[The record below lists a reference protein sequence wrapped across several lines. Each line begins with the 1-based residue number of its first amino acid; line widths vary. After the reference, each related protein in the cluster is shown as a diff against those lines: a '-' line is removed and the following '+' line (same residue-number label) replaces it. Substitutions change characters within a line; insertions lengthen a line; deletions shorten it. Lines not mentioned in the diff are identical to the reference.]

1 MVTSRGAR
9 RVSGITAALL
19 AGVALAALAVPEP
32 ALARPAATAT
42 PAPAPTATG
51 QLRIVEDFTGY
62 PAARLMGDGAVFGP
76 WRVVFDGMNHGPSI
90 RLRPGLLRLAPQS
103 ARGDGATN
111 AALVVSR
118 RGFTGPS
125 LALTATWTTR
135 ATTRIGVANPW
146 EAGWLVWDYVDNDH
160 FTYLVLKPNGWE
172 VGRRDPSQR
181 GGQRFVADG
190 DLPTTPIGMTRTATV
205 TRTDGTT
212 SIKVDDQHLVTFTLP
227 PNERRGAIG
236 MYSEDAI
243 VDWTS
248 ITAGAVPGT

>member
-1 MVTSRGAR
+1 MTRRAR
-9 RVSGITAALL
+9 QVSGVTAALL
-19 AGVALAALAVPEP
+19 VGITLASSIAPQQ
-32 ALARPAATAT
+32 ALARPS
-42 PAPAPTATG
+42 APAIPTPTPSATG
-51 QLRIVEDFTGY
+51 PLRIDEDFTGY

-90 RLRPGLLRLAPQS
+90 RLRPGLLRLAPQAAKVDS
-103 ARGDGATN
+103 ATN

-118 RGFTGPS
+118 RAFTGPTLS
-125 LALTATWTTR
+125 LKATWTTR

-146 EAGWLVWDYVDNDH
+146 ETGWLVWDYVDNDH

-205 TRTDGTT
+205 TRTEGTT
-212 SIKVDDQHLVTFTLP
+212 RIQIDDQHLVTFTLP

-248 ITAGAVPGT
+248 ISAGTGPAN